1 MWSASMYSRHLK
13 TVFSGGFV
21 TPSLSPRHRMRL
33 QPFNRYI
40 KIMLCPWRTKITGS
54 LKCHSSQLHLFGFIL
69 LTHCSIQTLKTKR
82 GSPLNTELK
91 TLSLPT
97 YDKARCI
104 TKFLHM
110 EGRRVLHTP
119 HTRFISSF
127 SWFLKGREG
136 KKSMCS
142 WERWQLSEPFV
153 LPFMTI
159 WDLTILL

>member
-13 TVFSGGFV
+13 TVFSGGFL
-21 TPSLSPRHRMRL
+21 TPSLLPRHRMRL
-33 QPFNRYI
+33 QPFNHYI
-40 KIMLCPWRTKITGS
+40 KLMLCSWRTKVT

-69 LTHCSIQTLKTKR
+69 LPHCSIQTLRTKR

-104 TKFLHM
+104 TKFLHV
-110 EGRRVLHTP
+110 ERRRVRHTP

-127 SWFLKGREG
+127 SWCLKGREG

-142 WERWQLSEPFV
+142 WEMWQLSERF
-153 LPFMTI
+153 LLRMRI